1 MIGIRIRQ
9 LRNDKNWTQ
18 KDLADKLHVGKTT
31 ISKYET
37 GYSEPDIKTQTI
49 LADLFGVSLDDLNG
63 RKRSYS
69 KESYTTINVYG
80 KVPAGIPIEAIEDIL
95 DTENIS
101 FEKGYHPQK
110 DYIGL
115 VVDGDSMYPKYLKG
129 DVVIIEVT
137 PQCEN
142 REDCVVYV
150 NGYDATLK
158 TVIKND
164 DGTITLKPINP
175 EYPPKTYGPNNEPI
189 TILGVV
195 KELRRTIWYISSMAI
210 IYKSMY

>member
-1 MIGIRIRQ
+1 MIGMRIRQ

-18 KDLADKLHVGKTT
+18 KDLANKLHVGKTT
-31 ISKYET
+31 ISNYET
-37 GYSEPDIKTQTI
+37 GYSEPDIETQTV

-69 KESYTTINVYG
+69 KEKYTTINVYG

-95 DTENIS
+95 DTEDIS

-115 VVDGDSMYPKYLKG
+115 VVDGDSMYPKYLKD
-129 DVVIIEVT
+129 DVVIIEIT

-142 REDCVVYV
+142 GEDCVVYV

-164 DGTITLKPINP
+164 DGTITLKPKNP
-175 EYPPKTYGPNNEPI
+175 EYAPKTYGPNDEPI

-195 KELRRTIWYISSMAI
+195 KELRRTI
-210 IYKSMY
+210 

>member
-1 MIGIRIRQ
+1 MIGARIRHF
-9 LRNDKNWTQ
+9 RNEKNWTQ

-31 ISKYET
+31 ISNYET
-37 GYSEPDIKTQTI
+37 GYSEPDIETQTI

-63 RKRSYS
+63 RKTSYTNRDH
-69 KESYTTINVYG
+69 TTINVYG
-80 KVPAGIPIEAIEDIL
+80 KVPAGIPIEAIEDIQ
-95 DTENIS
+95 DTEDIS
-101 FEKGYHPQK
+101 FDKGYHRQK

-129 DVVIIEVT
+129 DTIIVEVT

-142 REDCVVYV
+142 GEDCVVYV

-175 EYPPKTYGPNNEPI
+175 EYPPKTYGPNDEPI
-189 TILGVV
+189 KILGKV
-195 KELRRTIWYISSMAI
+195 KELRRTI
-210 IYKSMY
+210 